1 MLTTAVERDWQRML
15 RACHG
20 EFSSPQAPNQQLPAD
35 LQGLSTSEAVDT
47 LEQRYAPI
55 LSPPIEAPLVIAQ
68 LGQSLDGRIAT
79 ASGHAQFVTSD
90 ADRTHLHRLRALC
103 DAVLVGAG
111 TVVADN
117 PQLTV
122 RAVTGPQPRRVVH
135 VSRSGLSAHWRIF
148 ADSSA
153 VTWVVAPADVKVPMA
168 DDRLT
173 PASESVADIRRALAE
188 AGVRRLL
195 VEGGARTVSA
205 WIAAGLVDYL
215 YLTIAPVIIG
225 AGPTGL
231 QLPAIEHMDEAL
243 RPAVTRFAMGPDQLY
258 RLDMTQT
265 PGMLASKQTP
275 P

>member
-1 MLTTAVERDWQRML
+1 MTATVEHCWQTLLRQCHADALTWPTHAADPM
-15 RACHG
+15 
-20 EFSSPQAPNQQLPAD
+20 PTD
-35 LQGLSTSEAVDT
+35 LQGLSAEEAAET
-47 LEQRYAPI
+47 LQRRYAPI
-55 LSPPIEAPLVIAQ
+55 LSAPTEAPLVIAQ

-79 ASGHAQFVTSD
+79 ASGHAQFVTSP

-111 TVVADN
+111 TVVADD

-122 RAVTGPQPRRVVH
+122 RAVSGPNPLRVVH
-135 VSRSGLSAHWRIF
+135 VTRPGLSDDWRVF
-148 ADSSA
+148 SDDSA
-153 VTWVVAPADVKVPMA
+153 VTWVLAPPGVQVPA
-168 DDRLT
+168 AGRRLT
-173 PASESVADIRRALAE
+173 PASTTVADIRAALAE
-188 AGVRRLL
+188 TGIQRLL

-231 QLPAIEHMDEAL
+231 QLPAVEHMDEAL
-243 RPAVTRFAMGPDQLY
+243 RPAVTAFPMGPDQLY
-258 RLDMTQT
+258 RLDMTQM